1 MPSPG
6 CGNTSIMGKE
16 PTSSPRSGDPRQGGA
31 IASAAPAV
39 ASAPKASALSANSL
53 PLAVIEFSPQ
63 SEIVEWNPAAE
74 KIFGHKRDEAIG
86 HSWDLIV
93 PPRARE
99 QAARAFEQAFAEK
112 KDVQVVLQNSTR
124 SGRVIAGEWSLKPLL
139 DASGQVKG
147 VASLVQDVTEQRAAD
162 EALRRSEERYRLLFE
177 RNLAAVYWATAEGE
191 LVDCNQSFAQMF
203 GFASRSQVMMRHAL
217 DIFGQIGNI
226 DVLRERLRQEGSLTN
241 LESLCLRADG
251 TPIWV
256 LQNISLVEDGSGA
269 PMIQGTM
276 IDITE
281 RKFAEQNLR
290 QAEGRYRSIF
300 ENAAEGIFQTTLD
313 GRWLIVN
320 PKLSSIL
327 GYPNPAELMRSGKT
341 KSEFYVEMS
350 RRRELVRDIEKQ
362 GAIVGLES
370 QIYRRDGQIIW
381 VSESARAVRDEHGHL
396 VGFEGTVQDITERK
410 HAEETLRQNER
421 RLRRQNEMLVELST
435 RKIVESGDLEN
446 ALVEITEAAAEILE
460 VEYASVWLLNEDRTI
475 LRCVNLFSRSQNSHT
490 RGKEY
495 YVADYPIYMHSLDLE
510 RTIDADDAHSDS
522 RTSEFGPSLLE
533 QGVVSM
539 MDSGIRVGGR
549 VVGVLCQEHVGTP
562 RSWTLDEKNFAGSI
576 ADLMALALE
585 ASDRKRAEVALRESE
600 SKFRAVAETAASAIY
615 IQQADKF
622 LFCNRACETIS
633 GYKREELFRMDPFA
647 LVHPDDRAL
656 VQAHF
661 QARVRGAK
669 APDRYEYRMLTKEGE
684 ARWLDFSASTIS
696 FSGQHA
702 VLATAFDI
710 TERKRAE
717 QLQAA
722 LYRVAEKTSS
732 ARDLDDFF
740 TAIHAILSE
749 LIYARNFYIALYD
762 ARSQSLSFPYFVDE
776 QDPPPAPKKLGKGFT
791 EYVLRT
797 GKPLLSTPEKERELI
812 AQGEVEIIG
821 APSLDWLGVPL
832 KAGGTTFGVLALQSY
847 IEEERFAE
855 RELEILTFVSQSV
868 ATAILRKRDEDALR
882 QSESRYRTQVQSAVY
897 GIYRS
902 SVQDRFLDVN
912 PALVAMLGYN
922 SADELLALNL
932 ANDVYADPGE
942 RHRMVSDHQQKD
954 RVEGVEAR
962 WKRKDGK
969 TITVRLSG
977 RTLRNDQ
984 GDLESFEMIA
994 EDITERRALEEQ
1006 FRQSQKMEA
1015 VGRLAG
1021 GVAHDFNNLLTV
1033 IKGYSELMLDQVQP
1047 GDPLRAGVE
1056 EVKKAADRAAGLTRQ
1071 LLAFSRKQ
1079 VLAPRVLDL
1088 NFVDN
1093 NMAQL
1098 VRRLIGEDIELIT
1111 TFDPQL
1117 GRTKAD
1123 PGQTEQVVMNL
1134 AVNARD
1140 AMPHGGK
1147 ITISTSNAALQ
1158 ANSLPQQTVV
1168 PGNYIRLDVSDT
1180 GTGMSPEVRTRI
1192 FEPFFTTKESGKGT
1206 GLGLSTVYGIVNQS
1220 GGYIDLESELGK
1232 GTTFSIYLPRAD
1244 AAVEVAASS
1253 VPARP
1258 QRGTETILLV
1268 EDEDGVRAL
1277 ARQLLNKHGYSVL
1290 DARHSGEALLLC
1302 ERHQGQIHLLLTDV
1316 ILAQMSGR
1324 ELADRLSKIR
1334 PEMRVLYMSGYSGDA
1349 VARHGISDFEG
1360 AFLQKPFNTE
1370 SLIGKVR
1377 EVLDAPLTKAASS

>member
-1 MPSPG
+1 
-6 CGNTSIMGKE
+6 MGKE
-16 PTSSPRSGDPRQGGA
+16 PTSRPRSGGPRQGGA

-139 DASGQVKG
+139 DASGQVTG

-217 DIFGQIGNI
+217 DIFGQLGNI

-320 PKLSSIL
+320 PKLATIL

-350 RRRELVRDIEKQ
+350 RRRELVRDIEKR

-615 IQQADKF
+615 IHQADKF

-661 QARVRGAK
+661 QARMRGAK
-669 APDRYEYRMLTKEGE
+669 APDRYEYR
-684 ARWLDFSASTIS
+684 
-696 FSGQHA
+696 
-702 VLATAFDI
+702 
-710 TERKRAE
+710 
-717 QLQAA
+717 
-722 LYRVAEKTSS
+722 
-732 ARDLDDFF
+732 
-740 TAIHAILSE
+740 
-749 LIYARNFYIALYD
+749 
-762 ARSQSLSFPYFVDE
+762 
-776 QDPPPAPKKLGKGFT
+776 
-791 EYVLRT
+791 
-797 GKPLLSTPEKERELI
+797 
-812 AQGEVEIIG
+812 
-821 APSLDWLGVPL
+821 
-832 KAGGTTFGVLALQSY
+832 
-847 IEEERFAE
+847 
-855 RELEILTFVSQSV
+855 
-868 ATAILRKRDEDALR
+868 
-882 QSESRYRTQVQSAVY
+882 
-897 GIYRS
+897 
-902 SVQDRFLDVN
+902 
-912 PALVAMLGYN
+912 
-922 SADELLALNL
+922 
-932 ANDVYADPGE
+932 
-942 RHRMVSDHQQKD
+942 
-954 RVEGVEAR
+954 
-962 WKRKDGK
+962 
-969 TITVRLSG
+969 
-977 RTLRNDQ
+977 
-984 GDLESFEMIA
+984 
-994 EDITERRALEEQ
+994 
-1006 FRQSQKMEA
+1006 
-1015 VGRLAG
+1015 
-1021 GVAHDFNNLLTV
+1021 
-1033 IKGYSELMLDQVQP
+1033 
-1047 GDPLRAGVE
+1047 
-1056 EVKKAADRAAGLTRQ
+1056 
-1071 LLAFSRKQ
+1071 
-1079 VLAPRVLDL
+1079 
-1088 NFVDN
+1088 
-1093 NMAQL
+1093 
-1098 VRRLIGEDIELIT
+1098 
-1111 TFDPQL
+1111 
-1117 GRTKAD
+1117 
-1123 PGQTEQVVMNL
+1123 
-1134 AVNARD
+1134 
-1140 AMPHGGK
+1140 
-1147 ITISTSNAALQ
+1147 
-1158 ANSLPQQTVV
+1158 
-1168 PGNYIRLDVSDT
+1168 
-1180 GTGMSPEVRTRI
+1180 
-1192 FEPFFTTKESGKGT
+1192 
-1206 GLGLSTVYGIVNQS
+1206 
-1220 GGYIDLESELGK
+1220 
-1232 GTTFSIYLPRAD
+1232 
-1244 AAVEVAASS
+1244 
-1253 VPARP
+1253 
-1258 QRGTETILLV
+1258 
-1268 EDEDGVRAL
+1268 
-1277 ARQLLNKHGYSVL
+1277 
-1290 DARHSGEALLLC
+1290 
-1302 ERHQGQIHLLLTDV
+1302 
-1316 ILAQMSGR
+1316 
-1324 ELADRLSKIR
+1324 
-1334 PEMRVLYMSGYSGDA
+1334 
-1349 VARHGISDFEG
+1349 
-1360 AFLQKPFNTE
+1360 
-1370 SLIGKVR
+1370 
-1377 EVLDAPLTKAASS
+1377 